1 MGRKK
6 NEEDGGKLSRYVN
19 MPEAMAVFRHLYE
32 IPNNVGLRYVHW
44 SDALPPSSGELLIP
58 VVAVVEGGVRFPID
72 PLLADFLSYFS
83 LSPTQVNPNIFRIV
97 MGTIELNRRLGLELS
112 TYDIVWTYILH
123 RNSKTESYSLR
134 PRDINYTLVNRL
146 PDTNRGFDDDYL
158 VVTGE
163 WFLPG
168 RRCPTKDGVPGPCL
182 TSALFST
189 DSSYFCAE
197 PCFILFRF

>member
-6 NEEDGGKLSRYVN
+6 TEEDGGKLACYVN
-19 MPEAMAVFRHLYE
+19 TPENMALFRRLYQ
-32 IPNNVGLRYVHW
+32 IPDDVGLRYVYW
-44 SDALPPSSGELLIP
+44 SDALPPSSRELLIP

-72 PLLADFLSYFS
+72 PLLADFLNYFS

-97 MGTIELNRRLGLELS
+97 MGIVELNRRLGLELS

-123 RNSKTESYSLR
+123 KNSKTESYSLR

-158 VVTGE
+158 VVSGE

-168 RRCPTKDGVPGPCL
+168 RRCPTKDGVPGPFPNNIVF
-182 TSALFST
+182 SADL
-189 DSSYFCAE
+189 
-197 PCFILFRF
+197 

>member
-1 MGRKK
+1 MGKK
-6 NEEDGGKLSRYVN
+6 RTEEDRGKLARYVN
-19 MPEAMAVFRHLYE
+19 TPETMALFRRLYR
-32 IPNNVGLRYVHW
+32 IPDDVGLRYVHW
-44 SDALPPSSGELLIP
+44 SDALPPSLGELLIP

-72 PLLADFLSYFS
+72 PLLADFLNYFS

-97 MGTIELNRRLGLELS
+97 MGTVELNRRLGLELS

-134 PRDINYTLVNRL
+134 PKDINYTLVNGL

-158 VVTGE
+158 VVSGE

-168 RRCPTKDGVPGPCL
+168 RRCPTKDGVPGPCP
-182 TSALFST
+182 TSIVFST
-189 DSSYFCAE
+189 D
-197 PCFILFRF
+197 L

>member
-1 MGRKK
+1 MGKK
-6 NEEDGGKLSRYVN
+6 RTEEDRGKLARYVN
-19 MPEAMAVFRHLYE
+19 TPENMTLFRRLYRV
-32 IPNNVGLRYVHW
+32 PDDVGLRYVHW

-97 MGTIELNRRLGLELS
+97 MGTVELNRRLGLELS

-134 PRDINYTLVNRL
+134 PRDINYTLVNGL

-158 VVTGE
+158 VVSGE

-168 RRCPTKDGVPGPCL
+168 RRCPTKDRVPGPYP
-182 TSALFST
+182 TSIVFST
-189 DSSYFCAE
+189 A
-197 PCFILFRF
+197 